1 MSEII
6 YLGSVLLSLAAY
18 AAAAVAV
25 WLGVECVHFIYC
37 KITGRKY

>member
-18 AAAAVAV
+18 AAAAVAG
-25 WLGVECVHFIYC
+25 WLVIECVHFIYC
-37 KITGRKY
+37 KIKGIKY